1 MNKKLLHITTIILII
16 SILTPSIIPVIAK
29 PSPKYE
35 KKVII
40 HYKKGYGKPPGTPGK
55 GPDKDEPDEDG
66 SYVLLA
72 KGAKW
77 KTTENIILDN
87 SFSGGLDSEFFK
99 SVFIIS
105 AQTWQNNCSTSLYT
119 YIDFG
124 ECDGVLNQEAPDNKN
139 EIMFGDYPEDGV
151 IAVTII
157 WGIFGGPPKNREI
170 VEFDMLF
177 DTQFTWGDATDNPSL
192 MDFQNIATHELGHG
206 FGLGDLYDPS
216 DNEET
221 MYGYA
226 SNGETNKR
234 DLYFGDVAGIQS
246 LYGAP

>member
-1 MNKKLLHITTIILII
+1 
-16 SILTPSIIPVIAK
+16 
-29 PSPKYE
+29 
-35 KKVII
+35 
-40 HYKKGYGKPPGTPGK
+40 
-55 GPDKDEPDEDG
+55 
-66 SYVLLA
+66 
-72 KGAKW
+72 
-77 KTTENIILDN
+77 
-87 SFSGGLDSEFFK
+87 
-99 SVFIIS
+99 
-105 AQTWQNNCSTSLYT
+105 
-119 YIDFG
+119 
-124 ECDGVLNQEAPDNKN
+124 
-139 EIMFGDYPEDGV
+139 MFGDYPEDGV

-177 DTQFTWGDATDNPSL
+177 DTDFTWGDADVDSSL

-206 FGLGDLYDPS
+206 FGLGDLYNDA
-216 DNEET
+216 DIEET